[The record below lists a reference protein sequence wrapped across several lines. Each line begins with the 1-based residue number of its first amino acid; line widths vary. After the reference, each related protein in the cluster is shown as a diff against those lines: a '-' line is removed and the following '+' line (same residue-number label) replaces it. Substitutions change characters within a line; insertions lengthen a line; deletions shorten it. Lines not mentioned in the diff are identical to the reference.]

1 MPPLQIAERRV
12 GDVTF
17 LTLAGRLILEE
28 GENPL
33 RAQIDALIRER
44 RIDVVVDLHDVT
56 YLDSCGVGALVEK
69 CVSLRKAGGD
79 LMLLCPSERCRR
91 TLEITGLLL
100 RVFEVHDTEDAAL
113 NRFAARHGTSPPLSC

>member
-17 LTLAGRLILEE
+17 LTLAGRLILDE

-33 RAQIDALIRER
+33 RAKIDALIREGR
-44 RIDVVVDLHDVT
+44 TDVVVDLHDVT

-79 LMLLCPSERCRR
+79 LMLLCPSERCRH

-100 RVFEVHDTEDAAL
+100 RVFEVYETEDAAL
-113 NRFAARHGTSPPLSC
+113 SRFATRHGT

>member
-17 LTLAGRLILEE
+17 LTLAGRLILDE

-33 RAQIDALIRER
+33 RARIDALIRER
-44 RIDVVVDLHDVT
+44 RIDVVLDLHDVT

-69 CVSLRKAGGD
+69 CVSLRKAGFSVTTAENLEQALLVLQHGEPD
-79 LMLLCPSERCRR
+79 LIIS
-91 TLEITGLLL
+91 
-100 RVFEVHDTEDAAL
+100 DTRLQPEHVKTKAA
-113 NRFAARHGTSPPLSC
+113 